1 MIEVLQG
8 QDVDIIEPFPVKE
21 LPAVAG
27 WMHCYKTI
35 IQTDDGPQTDA
46 EMIQVLA
53 AHVAQH
59 KTWGIIDKA
68 NLTKS
73 TKVEAPIVG
82 IVMFDKT
89 GINNGYIHV
98 ASNRRAWGNK
108 LSNPGLIEQAGKL
121 IVKDLFE
128 KDPNLSRI
136 SISVESHNKAAI
148 NLAKRLGFVQ
158 DGFFK
163 DMIMQGGKLR
173 SATHLGLLRS
183 DYV

>member
-1 MIEVLQG
+1 MIVLEG
-8 QDVDIIEPFPVKE
+8 NDVDVIAPFPVKE

-27 WMHCYKTI
+27 WMHCYKSI
-35 IQTDDGPQTDA
+35 ITSDDGPKTDE
-46 EMIQVLA
+46 EMIQVLQ
-53 AHVAQH
+53 AHVDQH
-59 KTWGIIDKA
+59 HTWGIIDKA

-73 TKVEAPIVG
+73 SKVDAPIVG

-89 GINNGYIHV
+89 GLNNGYIHV
-98 ASNRRAWGNK
+98 ASNRRSWGEK
-108 LSNPGLIEQAGKL
+108 LVKPGLIEQAGR
-121 IVKDLFE
+121 IIITSLFE
-128 KDPNLSRI
+128 NDPDLSRI

-163 DMIMQGGKLR
+163 DMIVQNGKLR

-183 DYV
+183 EYV